1 LRRKAFLMG
10 AIRPVVYLAQAD
22 PRDHGARLRALARW
36 LELRSFGLAPENFNI
51 AEGLRASTA
60 VALPL
65 GLVLAS
71 RSPQF
76 GWAIFA
82 AFWTCLSDVGGAR
95 RKQIETLLLFVTLGT
110 GVAFFASWIA
120 GFGRVPAFATGPA
133 IVALAALLPLWRP
146 ASGSVAALLGVVAV
160 VAVGYPHGAPGAAT
174 LAIAFLLGGAWAVLL
189 TWRWEIDRWA
199 PARHA
204 LAAVFARL
212 ADMASAMAATGAG
225 RHHDRDWHAN
235 HGQHRRAV
243 RIAIERAGS
252 LIDRLSGESATE
264 QRRFKAALA
273 ATEAVFSAS
282 IALDHLFVVQD
293 GAAEERIGVAK
304 ALYLALATAHLEL
317 AKRRLHDA
325 DLAEQAAS
333 LRRLAI
339 SITGVEAAIL
349 NQVGDAL
356 DTLGAREPAE
366 PPLGPAIAPGRR
378 ARTPRI
384 LRGGLRS
391 AAAVAIVYLV
401 ADLFHFGYPYWAT
414 MAVVVV
420 MQPGMRT
427 TWTRS
432 IERILGTVLGGLA
445 ALALLHTV
453 TAPIAL
459 ILIVVTL
466 AGLTI
471 AVRSVSYTVFVTTL
485 TLLFVT
491 VVELLQVGAGVA
503 SARVLDNVVGS
514 LTAIVS
520 AILLWPDSSERISDL
535 IAAALEANQAYLDR
549 VRSGDEI
556 AIVAA
561 RRAAGLASIEAELA
575 LHALGG
581 FVRWRRRLSRGDIAA
596 IMESR
601 RLAGEA
607 SMLWHSNLF
616 DRTSDAA
623 VAL

>member
-1 LRRKAFLMG
+1 
-10 AIRPVVYLAQAD
+10 
-22 PRDHGARLRALARW
+22 
-36 LELRSFGLAPENFNI
+36 
-51 AEGLRASTA
+51 
-60 VALPL
+60 
-65 GLVLAS
+65 
-71 RSPQF
+71 
-76 GWAIFA
+76 
-82 AFWTCLSDVGGAR
+82 
-95 RKQIETLLLFVTLGT
+95 
-110 GVAFFASWIA
+110 
-120 GFGRVPAFATGPA
+120 
-133 IVALAALLPLWRP
+133 
-146 ASGSVAALLGVVAV
+146 
-160 VAVGYPHGAPGAAT
+160 
-174 LAIAFLLGGAWAVLL
+174 
-189 TWRWEIDRWA
+189 
-199 PARHA
+199 
-204 LAAVFARL
+204 
-212 ADMASAMAATGAG
+212 
-225 RHHDRDWHAN
+225 
-235 HGQHRRAV
+235 
-243 RIAIERAGS
+243 
-252 LIDRLSGESATE
+252 
-264 QRRFKAALA
+264 
-273 ATEAVFSAS
+273 
-282 IALDHLFVVQD
+282 
-293 GAAEERIGVAK
+293 
-304 ALYLALATAHLEL
+304 
-317 AKRRLHDA
+317 
-325 DLAEQAAS
+325 
-333 LRRLAI
+333 
-339 SITGVEAAIL
+339 
-349 NQVGDAL
+349 
-356 DTLGAREPAE
+356 
-366 PPLGPAIAPGRR
+366 
-378 ARTPRI
+378 
-384 LRGGLRS
+384 
-391 AAAVAIVYLV
+391 
-401 ADLFHFGYPYWAT
+401 
-414 MAVVVV
+414 